1 MKANRLRLE
10 KKFDVIERAGGIKLP
25 HMKSGSGISFTYW
38 ERLNVIFSLP
48 AFLFGFVYYIYH
60 GLWKKSLIL
69 VAFCLASIEL
79 LDIIFIRYPSIYELW
94 YGFSYLI
101 TPMVFALRANGDLY
115 TEYRLN
121 KNVNNSLWSDAMH
134 RLTRNKAA
142 MLGACILILL
152 ITLAALAPW
161 IAPYS
166 YSYQD
171 LNLGASPPSADHLLG
186 TDVLGRDLLSRILYG
201 ARISLL
207 VGFVA
212 TGVALVIGVSWGIIA
227 GYAGGKVDSIMMRIV
242 DVLYG
247 LPFIIFIILLMVI
260 FGRNLWLLFGA
271 IGAVEWLTM
280 ARIVRGQVIGLK
292 NQEFVMAAKAMGV
305 SNLSMFRRHLLPNI
319 LGPIAVYATLTIP
332 QVMLLEGF
340 LSFLGL
346 GIQPP
351 MSSWGT
357 LIKDGVE
364 SMEEYSWL
372 LIYPGLTFT
381 ITLFALNFFGDG
393 LRDAL
398 DPKTT
403 DN

>member
-1 MKANRLRLE
+1 M
-10 KKFDVIERAGGIKLP
+10 
-25 HMKSGSGISFTYW
+25 S
-38 ERLNVIFSLP
+38 
-48 AFLFGFVYYIYH
+48 
-60 GLWKKSLIL
+60 
-69 VAFCLASIEL
+69 
-79 LDIIFIRYPSIYELW
+79 
-94 YGFSYLI
+94 
-101 TPMVFALRANGDLY
+101 
-115 TEYRLN
+115 
-121 KNVNNSLWSDAMH
+121 NNSSLWSDAVG
-134 RLTRNKAA
+134 RLLKNKAA
-142 MLGACILILL
+142 MVGAIILILL
-152 ITLAALAPW
+152 IGCAILAPV

-166 YSYQD
+166 YSFQNLD
-171 LNLGASPPSADHLLG
+171 LGASPPSSEHLLG
-186 TDVLGRDLLSRILYG
+186 TDILGRDLLSRILYG

-212 TGVALVIGVSWGIIA
+212 TGVALVIGVSWGIVA
-227 GYAGGKVDSIMMRIV
+227 GYFGGRVDQIMMRIV

-280 ARIVRGQVIGLK
+280 ARIVRGQVMSLK
-292 NQEFVMAAKAMGV
+292 NQEFVLAAQAMGI

-332 QVMLLEGF
+332 QVMLLESF

-372 LIYPGLTFT
+372 LIYPGITFT
-381 ITLFALNFFGDG
+381 ITLFALNFLGDG

-398 DPKTT
+398 DPKTS

>member
-1 MKANRLRLE
+1 MNNSSLWQDALRRLIQNRAAM
-10 KKFDVIERAGGIKLP
+10 IGGITVL
-25 HMKSGSGISFTYW
+25 MLIM
-38 ERLNVIFSLP
+38 LAIF
-48 AFLFGFVYYIYH
+48 
-60 GLWKKSLIL
+60 
-69 VAFCLASIEL
+69 
-79 LDIIFIRYPSIYELW
+79 
-94 YGFSYLI
+94 
-101 TPMVFALRANGDLY
+101 
-115 TEYRLN
+115 
-121 KNVNNSLWSDAMH
+121 
-134 RLTRNKAA
+134 
-142 MLGACILILL
+142 
-152 ITLAALAPW
+152 APW

-166 YSYQD
+166 YSNQNLD
-171 LNLGASPPSADHLLG
+171 LGASPPSAEHLLG
-186 TDVLGRDLLSRILYG
+186 TDVLGRDLLSRLLYG

-227 GYAGGKVDSIMMRIV
+227 GYFGGRVDSIMMRIV

-260 FGRNLWLLFGA
+260 FGRNIWLLFAA

-280 ARIVRGQVIGLK
+280 ARIVRAQVIGLK
-292 NQEFVMAAKAMGV
+292 NQEFVQAAQVMGV
-305 SNLSMFRRHLLPNI
+305 SNFSMFRRHILPNI
-319 LGPIAVYATLTIP
+319 LGPIAIYATLTIP
-332 QVMLLEGF
+332 QVMLLEAF

-357 LIKDGVE
+357 LIRYGVE
-364 SMEEYSWL
+364 SMEEYYWL

-398 DPKTT
+398 DPKTS

>member
-1 MKANRLRLE
+1 MNNSSLWQDALRRLIQNRAAM
-10 KKFDVIERAGGIKLP
+10 IGGI
-25 HMKSGSGISFTYW
+25 T
-38 ERLNVIFSLP
+38 
-48 AFLFGFVYYIYH
+48 
-60 GLWKKSLIL
+60 
-69 VAFCLASIEL
+69 
-79 LDIIFIRYPSIYELW
+79 
-94 YGFSYLI
+94 
-101 TPMVFALRANGDLY
+101 
-115 TEYRLN
+115 
-121 KNVNNSLWSDAMH
+121 
-134 RLTRNKAA
+134 
-142 MLGACILILL
+142 ILIL
-152 ITLAALAPW
+152 IILAIFAPL

-166 YSYQD
+166 YSYQ
-171 LNLGASPPSADHLLG
+171 NLDIGASPPSVEHLLG
-186 TDVLGRDLLSRILYG
+186 TDVLGRDLLSRLLYG

-227 GYAGGKVDSIMMRIV
+227 GYFGGKVDSVMMRIV

-260 FGRNLWLLFGA
+260 FGRNIWLLFAA

-280 ARIVRGQVIGLK
+280 ARIVRAQVIGLK
-292 NQEFVMAAKAMGV
+292 NQELVQAAQVMGV
-305 SNLSMFRRHLLPNI
+305 SNFSMFRRHILPNI

-332 QVMLLEGF
+332 QVMLLEAF

-357 LIKDGVE
+357 LIRYGVE
-364 SMEEYSWL
+364 SMEEHYWL

-398 DPKTT
+398 DPKTS

>member
-1 MKANRLRLE
+1 MNNSSLWQDAIRRLIQNRAAM
-10 KKFDVIERAGGIKLP
+10 IGGI
-25 HMKSGSGISFTYW
+25 T
-38 ERLNVIFSLP
+38 
-48 AFLFGFVYYIYH
+48 
-60 GLWKKSLIL
+60 
-69 VAFCLASIEL
+69 
-79 LDIIFIRYPSIYELW
+79 
-94 YGFSYLI
+94 
-101 TPMVFALRANGDLY
+101 
-115 TEYRLN
+115 
-121 KNVNNSLWSDAMH
+121 
-134 RLTRNKAA
+134 
-142 MLGACILILL
+142 ILL
-152 ITLAALAPW
+152 LIVLAIFAPW

-166 YSYQD
+166 YSYQ
-171 LNLGASPPSADHLLG
+171 NLDIGASPPSAEHLLG
-186 TDVLGRDLLSRILYG
+186 TDVLGRDLLSRLLYG

-227 GYAGGKVDSIMMRIV
+227 GYFGGRIDSVMMRIV

-260 FGRNLWLLFGA
+260 FGRNIWLLFAA

-280 ARIVRGQVIGLK
+280 ARIVRAQVIGLK
-292 NQEFVMAAKAMGV
+292 NQEFVQAAQVMGV
-305 SNLSMFRRHLLPNI
+305 SNFSMFRKHILPNI

-332 QVMLLEGF
+332 QVMLLEAF

-357 LIKDGVE
+357 LIRYGVE
-364 SMEEYSWL
+364 SMEEHYWL

-398 DPKTT
+398 DPKTS

>member
-1 MKANRLRLE
+1 MS
-10 KKFDVIERAGGIKLP
+10 
-25 HMKSGSGISFTYW
+25 KSST
-38 ERLNVIFSLP
+38 
-48 AFLFGFVYYIYH
+48 
-60 GLWKKSLIL
+60 
-69 VAFCLASIEL
+69 
-79 LDIIFIRYPSIYELW
+79 
-94 YGFSYLI
+94 
-101 TPMVFALRANGDLY
+101 
-115 TEYRLN
+115 
-121 KNVNNSLWSDAMH
+121 LWSDAIY

-142 MLGACILILL
+142 MFGAFILIILILC
-152 ITLAALAPW
+152 AALAPW

-166 YSYQD
+166 YSFQN
-171 LNLGASPPSADHLLG
+171 LELGASPPSAAHILG
-186 TDVLGRDLLSRILYG
+186 TDVLGRDLLSRILFG

-227 GYAGGKVDSIMMRIV
+227 GYAGGKVDSAMMRIV

-305 SNLSMFRRHLLPNI
+305 SNFSMFRKHLFPNI

>member
-1 MKANRLRLE
+1 MS
-10 KKFDVIERAGGIKLP
+10 
-25 HMKSGSGISFTYW
+25 KSST
-38 ERLNVIFSLP
+38 
-48 AFLFGFVYYIYH
+48 
-60 GLWKKSLIL
+60 
-69 VAFCLASIEL
+69 
-79 LDIIFIRYPSIYELW
+79 
-94 YGFSYLI
+94 
-101 TPMVFALRANGDLY
+101 
-115 TEYRLN
+115 
-121 KNVNNSLWSDAMH
+121 LWSDAIY

-142 MLGACILILL
+142 MFGAFILFILILC
-152 ITLAALAPW
+152 AALAPW

-166 YSYQD
+166 YSFQN
-171 LNLGASPPSADHLLG
+171 LELGASPPSAAHILG

-212 TGVALVIGVSWGIIA
+212 TGVALVIGVSWGLIP
-227 GYAGGKVDSIMMRIV
+227 GFAGGTVDSITLMTV
-242 DVLYG
+242 DVTYG
-247 LPFIIFIILLMVI
+247 HLFIPFIFFLMVI

-305 SNLSMFRRHLLPNI
+305 SNISMFRKHLLPNI

-381 ITLFALNFFGDG
+381 VTLFALNFFGDG

>member
-1 MKANRLRLE
+1 
-10 KKFDVIERAGGIKLP
+10 
-25 HMKSGSGISFTYW
+25 
-38 ERLNVIFSLP
+38 
-48 AFLFGFVYYIYH
+48 
-60 GLWKKSLIL
+60 
-69 VAFCLASIEL
+69 
-79 LDIIFIRYPSIYELW
+79 
-94 YGFSYLI
+94 
-101 TPMVFALRANGDLY
+101 
-115 TEYRLN
+115 
-121 KNVNNSLWSDAMH
+121 VNQQSSLWSDAWR
-134 RLTRNKAA
+134 RLLANKAA
-142 MLGACILILL
+142 VAGGLILL
-152 ITLAALAPW
+152 FLIVLAIFAPW
-161 IAPYS
+161 IAPHS
-166 YSYQD
+166 YAYQN
-171 LNLGASPPSADHLLG
+171 LELGAQPPSSEFLLG
-186 TDVLGRDLLSRILYG
+186 TDTLGRDLFSRILYG
-201 ARISLL
+201 ARVSLL

-227 GYAGGKVDSIMMRIV
+227 GYFGGKIDSLMMRIV

-260 FGRNLWLLFGA
+260 FGRNIWLLFAA

-280 ARIVRGQVIGLK
+280 ARIVRGQVLTIK
-292 NQEFVMAAKAMGV
+292 NQEYVLAAQAMGV
-305 SNLSMFRRHLLPNI
+305 TNMQMFRKHIFPNI

-332 QVMLLEGF
+332 QVMLLEAF

-357 LIKDGVE
+357 LIRYGVE

-398 DPKTT
+398 DPKISS
-403 DN
+403 D

>member
-1 MKANRLRLE
+1 M
-10 KKFDVIERAGGIKLP
+10 
-25 HMKSGSGISFTYW
+25 
-38 ERLNVIFSLP
+38 
-48 AFLFGFVYYIYH
+48 
-60 GLWKKSLIL
+60 
-69 VAFCLASIEL
+69 
-79 LDIIFIRYPSIYELW
+79 
-94 YGFSYLI
+94 
-101 TPMVFALRANGDLY
+101 
-115 TEYRLN
+115 
-121 KNVNNSLWSDAMH
+121 NNSSLWQDAVR
-134 RLTRNKAA
+134 RLIQNRAA
-142 MLGACILILL
+142 MIGGVTVLVLIILAIF
-152 ITLAALAPW
+152 APW

-166 YSYQD
+166 YSYQNLD
-171 LNLGASPPSADHLLG
+171 LGASPPSAEHLLG
-186 TDVLGRDLLSRILYG
+186 TDVLGRDLLSRLLYG

-227 GYAGGKVDSIMMRIV
+227 GYFGGRVDSIMMRIV

-260 FGRNLWLLFGA
+260 FGRNIWLLFAA

-280 ARIVRGQVIGLK
+280 ARIVRAQVIGLK
-292 NQEFVMAAKAMGV
+292 NQEFVQAAQVMGV
-305 SNLSMFRRHLLPNI
+305 SNISMFRRHILPNI
-319 LGPIAVYATLTIP
+319 LGPIAIYATLTIP
-332 QVMLLEGF
+332 QVMLLEAF

-357 LIKDGVE
+357 LIRYGVE
-364 SMEEYSWL
+364 SMEEYYWL

-398 DPKTT
+398 DPKTS

>member
-1 MKANRLRLE
+1 MNNSSLWQDAIRRLIQNRAAM
-10 KKFDVIERAGGIKLP
+10 IGGI
-25 HMKSGSGISFTYW
+25 T
-38 ERLNVIFSLP
+38 
-48 AFLFGFVYYIYH
+48 
-60 GLWKKSLIL
+60 IL
-69 VAFCLASIEL
+69 VLIILA
-79 LDIIFIRYPSIYELW
+79 IF
-94 YGFSYLI
+94 
-101 TPMVFALRANGDLY
+101 
-115 TEYRLN
+115 
-121 KNVNNSLWSDAMH
+121 
-134 RLTRNKAA
+134 
-142 MLGACILILL
+142 
-152 ITLAALAPW
+152 APW

-166 YSYQD
+166 YSYQ
-171 LNLGASPPSADHLLG
+171 NLDIGASPPSAEHLLG
-186 TDVLGRDLLSRILYG
+186 TDVLGRDLLSRLLYG

-212 TGVALVIGVSWGIIA
+212 TGVALVIGVSWGIVA
-227 GYAGGKVDSIMMRIV
+227 GYFGGRVDSIMMRIV

-260 FGRNLWLLFGA
+260 FGRNIWLLFAA

-280 ARIVRGQVIGLK
+280 ARIVRAQVIGLK
-292 NQEFVMAAKAMGV
+292 NQEFVQAAQVMGV
-305 SNLSMFRRHLLPNI
+305 SNFSMFRRHILPNI

-332 QVMLLEGF
+332 QVMLLEAF

-357 LIKDGVE
+357 LIRYGVE
-364 SMEEYSWL
+364 SMEEHYWL
-372 LIYPGLTFT
+372 LIYPGLNFT

-398 DPKTT
+398 DPKTS

>member
-1 MKANRLRLE
+1 MKNSSLWQDAFRRLTQNRAAM
-10 KKFDVIERAGGIKLP
+10 IGGI
-25 HMKSGSGISFTYW
+25 T
-38 ERLNVIFSLP
+38 
-48 AFLFGFVYYIYH
+48 
-60 GLWKKSLIL
+60 IL
-69 VAFCLASIEL
+69 VLIILA
-79 LDIIFIRYPSIYELW
+79 
-94 YGFSYLI
+94 
-101 TPMVFALRANGDLY
+101 VF
-115 TEYRLN
+115 
-121 KNVNNSLWSDAMH
+121 
-134 RLTRNKAA
+134 
-142 MLGACILILL
+142 
-152 ITLAALAPW
+152 APW

-166 YSYQD
+166 YSYQ
-171 LNLGASPPSADHLLG
+171 NLDIGASPPSAEHLLG
-186 TDVLGRDLLSRILYG
+186 TDVLGRDLLSRLLYG

-212 TGVALVIGVSWGIIA
+212 TGVALVIGVSWGIVA
-227 GYAGGKVDSIMMRIV
+227 GYFGGRVDSIMMRIV

-260 FGRNLWLLFGA
+260 FGRNIWLLFAA

-280 ARIVRGQVIGLK
+280 ARIVRAQVIGLK
-292 NQEFVMAAKAMGV
+292 NQEFVQAAQVMGV
-305 SNLSMFRRHLLPNI
+305 GNFSMFRRHILPNI

-332 QVMLLEGF
+332 QVMLLEAF

-357 LIKDGVE
+357 LIRYGVE
-364 SMEEYSWL
+364 SMEEHYWL

-398 DPKTT
+398 DPKTS